1 MISVGFPYRS
11 IVILLMGWLCVHPA
25 MAQSKEGPVIGVDWT
40 APDDF
45 GDAASDL
52 VEMAEVGFSAVRMPP
67 VFDEE
72 FYTLADKLG
81 LILYIELPLVQ
92 RSVQE
97 LRTDVAGID
106 SLLGLVLDAGRGH
119 AAAGPIGITRLSD
132 TRSPGGCDAIR
143 QVAQRIRAAGR
154 QAYYTSS
161 FSHSDRCRNTV
172 DFVLLDVLT
181 PYGTSR
187 AVGSSVDLAAQS
199 GSGRLGITGLGA
211 AVSQPQAQ
219 GWLHEGSATAQARF
233 MESSLNQV
241 AYSNLSHVFVHRW

>member
-1 MISVGFPYRS
+1 MGFPHRF
-11 IVILLMGWLCVHPA
+11 IVILLMGWLCAYPA
-25 MAQSKEGPVIGVDWT
+25 MAQSKEGPVIGVDWA

-45 GDAASDL
+45 RDAASDL
-52 VEMAEVGFSAVRMPP
+52 VEIAEVGFSAVRMPP

-72 FYTLADKLG
+72 FYTLADRLG
-81 LILYIELPLVQ
+81 LTLYIELPLVQ
-92 RSVQE
+92 RSVRE

-119 AAAGPIGITRLSD
+119 VAAGPIGITRLSD

-143 QVAQRIRAAGR
+143 QVAQRIQAAGR

-181 PYGTSR
+181 PYGTSQTVVSSSR
-187 AVGSSVDLAAQS
+187 FGSAIGVWTHGHHGPWRGGVATAGARLAPRGQCNGAGTLHGIVPQP
-199 GSGRLGITGLGA
+199 GRLL
-211 AVSQPQAQ
+211 
-219 GWLHEGSATAQARF
+219 
-233 MESSLNQV
+233 
-241 AYSNLSHVFVHRW
+241 

>member
-132 TRSPGGCDAIR
+132 TRSPGCSPSCASAAAS
-143 QVAQRIRAAGR
+143 VAATCFR
-154 QAYYTSS
+154 
-161 FSHSDRCRNTV
+161 
-172 DFVLLDVLT
+172 
-181 PYGTSR
+181 GTSL
-187 AVGSSVDLAAQS
+187 SAQ
-199 GSGRLGITGLGA
+199 LPT
-211 AVSQPQAQ
+211 
-219 GWLHEGSATAQARF
+219 
-233 MESSLNQV
+233 
-241 AYSNLSHVFVHRW
+241 